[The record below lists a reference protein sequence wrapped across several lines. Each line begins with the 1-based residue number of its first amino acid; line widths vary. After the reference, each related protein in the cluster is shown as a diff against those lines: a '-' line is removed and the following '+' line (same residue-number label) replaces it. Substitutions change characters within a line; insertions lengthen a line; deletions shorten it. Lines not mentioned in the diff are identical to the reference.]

1 MGIKKVTPMIQRIS
15 DKLPKIEEKLTK
27 SSIKYFETFR
37 LFVIG
42 CIFAFLQCCNPKS
55 SIGRDL
61 GQKTQ
66 KSLFSNCIF
75 CPNLFFLAQHCFSL
89 TLKQL

>member
-1 MGIKKVTPMIQRIS
+1 MILKIS

-27 SSIKYFETFR
+27 SAIKYFETFR

-42 CIFAFLQCCNPKS
+42 CIFAFLQCCTPKP

-61 GQKTQ
+61 GQKTK

-75 CPNLFFLAQHCFSL
+75 CPNLFFFGA
-89 TLKQL
+89 TLFFPNPKTIVSDLV